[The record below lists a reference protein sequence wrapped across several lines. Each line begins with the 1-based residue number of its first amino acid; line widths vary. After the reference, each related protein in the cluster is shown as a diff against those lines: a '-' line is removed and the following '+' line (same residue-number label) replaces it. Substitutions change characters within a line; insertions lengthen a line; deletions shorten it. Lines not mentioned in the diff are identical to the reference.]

1 MNIYIVGARQN
12 NLRSVT
18 VNIPRNKLVVVT
30 GVSGSGKSSLA
41 FDTVFAE
48 AQREYL
54 QSLSTYARRSL
65 PQFKAADVD
74 TIQGLSP
81 SIMIDQKP
89 LARNPRS
96 TVGTA
101 TEVYTYLRLLYS
113 RLGEPTLSAGD
124 FSFNR
129 ASGACQVCTGLGT
142 EFVPDLDKLIDWDKS
157 LQEGAILHRTWRVG
171 SRYWNI
177 MDAVELF
184 DMNKLLR
191 DYSEKELETLLY
203 SEPWKYQS
211 RTPGFIQDFSFEG
224 IVSRLT
230 KRQRDSRG
238 LESNSYDQQFFSR
251 CTCSECKGARVNE
264 RARSVML
271 NGRSIVDLVTM
282 ELRELLPYLS
292 TIKGPIAEA
301 VTPHMVRMLE
311 HLVGIGVGYL
321 TLSRSVATL
330 SSGESQKVKLAR
342 QLGSALT
349 ELIYILDEP
358 TIGLHARD
366 VEHLVEILRQ
376 LTAKP
381 NTVLVVE
388 HDESVMRKAD
398 YIIDMGPGAGVNG
411 GQVIAQGTPEDIV
424 QKGSVTG
431 RYLSGEAHVQVRSR
445 RRKATEYLVVHNA
458 CLHNLKNLNVRIPL
472 NVLTCLT
479 GVSGSGKSSLVEVLS
494 KEYPEIIVVDQSPVG
509 ASPQSNPATYT
520 KAFDNIR
527 AEFASATGQS
537 KSLFTFNGEGAC
549 TACNGLGYQAID
561 MHFLGDVRQVCD
573 ECQGRR
579 FTSEALRYKYK
590 DKSIADVLDM
600 TIVEA
605 HTFFGQGTIRRKLG
619 LLVDVGLGYLRLG
632 QSLDTLSGGEA
643 QRVKLA
649 SRLSKKG
656 DIYVLDEPTRALHSA
671 DIDCLLMVL
680 DRLVRRGNT
689 VVIIEH
695 NLDVI
700 KNADWIIDLGP
711 EGGKDGGEIVV
722 EGPPE
727 LVAQSSLSHTGR
739 FLHRYLVLCSNDV
752 SE

>member
-1 MNIYIVGARQN
+1 MDIKVIGAREN
-12 NLRSVT
+12 NLKNITLS
-18 VNIPRNKLVVVT
+18 IPRNRFVVVT
-30 GVSGSGKSSLA
+30 GVSGSGKSSLV
-41 FDTVFAE
+41 FDTIFAE

-54 QSLSTYARRSL
+54 ASLSTYARRSL
-65 PQFKAADVD
+65 PRFSPADVD
-74 TIQGLSP
+74 SIEGLS
-81 SIMIDQKP
+81 SCIVVDQKP
-89 LARNPRS
+89 LARNSRS

-101 TEVYTYLRLLYS
+101 TEAYTYLRLLYS
-113 RLGEPTLSAGD
+113 RQGEPTLSAGD
-124 FSFNR
+124 FSFNTL
-129 ASGACQVCTGLGT
+129 SGACQTCTGLGV
-142 EFVPDLDKLIDWDKS
+142 ELVPDLDQLVDWSKS
-157 LQEGAILHRTWRVG
+157 LSESALLFHNWFVG
-171 SRYWNI
+171 TRNWNI
-177 MDAVELF
+177 INSTGFF
-184 DMNKLLR
+184 DMDKPLK
-191 DYSEKELETLLY
+191 DFTQQELDLLLY
-203 SEPWKYQS
+203 SEPQRCQS
-211 RTPGFIQDFSFEG
+211 DASGYAQTYTFQG
-224 IVSRLT
+224 IVRRLT
-230 KRQRDSRG
+230 KDMKNKESLDDSI
-238 LESNSYDQQFFSR
+238 LSQFFNMN
-251 CTCSECKGARVNE
+251 TCSECKGARVNE
-264 RARSVML
+264 QARSVML
-271 NGRSIVDLVTM
+271 NGKSIVDLVTM
-282 ELRELLPYLS
+282 ELWDLLPYIK

-301 VTPHMVRMLE
+301 VIPRMARMLE
-311 HLVGIGVGYL
+311 QLVGIGVGYL

-366 VEHLVEILRQ
+366 VEYLVEILKQ

-398 YIIDMGPGAGVNG
+398 YIIDMGPGAGVYG
-411 GQVIAQGTPEDIV
+411 GQVMAQGTPEDIV
-424 QKGSVTG
+424 QKESVTG
-431 RYLSGEAHVQVRSR
+431 RYLSGEAHVQAKST
-445 RRKATEYLVVHNA
+445 RRKATRYLEVHNA
-458 CLHNLKNLNVRIPL
+458 RLHNLKNLNVRIPQH
-472 NVLTCLT
+472 VLTCLT
-479 GVSGSGKSSLVEVLS
+479 GVSGSGKSSLVEVLL
-494 KEYPEIIVVDQSPVG
+494 KEYPEIIVVDQSPIG
-509 ASPQSNPATYT
+509 ASPRSNPATYT
-520 KAFDNIR
+520 KAFGDIR
-527 AEFASATGQS
+527 AEFANATGQS

-549 TACNGLGYQAID
+549 TACQGLGYQAID

-579 FTSEALRYKYK
+579 YTSETLRHKYK
-590 DKSIADVLDM
+590 GKSIADVLDM

-605 HTFFGQGTIRRKLG
+605 HSFFDKRTIRHKLG

-632 QSLDTLSGGEA
+632 QSSDTLSGGEA

-656 DIYVLDEPTRALHSA
+656 DVYVLDEPTRGLHSA
-671 DIDCLLMVL
+671 DIDCLLTVL

-722 EGPPE
+722 ESTPE

-739 FLHRYLVLCSNDV
+739 FLRKYL
-752 SE
+752 E

>member
-1 MNIYIVGARQN
+1 MNIRVIGAREH
-12 NLRSVT
+12 NLKNIT
-18 VNIPRNKLVVVT
+18 VEIPRNIFTVIT
-30 GVSGSGKSSLA
+30 GVSGSGKSSLV
-41 FDTVFAE
+41 FDTIFAE

-54 QSLSTYARRSL
+54 ESLSTYARRSL
-65 PQFKAADVD
+65 PRFSPADVD
-74 TIQGLSP
+74 VIEGLSP
-81 SIMIDQKP
+81 SIVVDQKP

-113 RLGEPTLSAGD
+113 RVGKPALSAGD
-124 FSFNR
+124 FSFNTP
-129 ASGACQVCTGLGT
+129 SGACQACTGLGV
-142 EFVPDLDKLIDWDKS
+142 ELAPDLDKLIDWDKS
-157 LQEGAILHRTWRVG
+157 LQEGAILHRVWRVG

-177 MDAVELF
+177 IDAVELF
-184 DMNKLLR
+184 DMNKLLK
-191 DYSEKELETLLY
+191 DYGEKELETLLY
-203 SEPWKYQS
+203 SEQWKYQS
-211 RTPGFIQDFSFEG
+211 KKPGFIQNFSFEG
-224 IVSRLT
+224 IVARLI
-230 KRQRDSRG
+230 KRQKDSRG
-238 LESNSYDQQFFSR
+238 LESNSYDQRFFSR
-251 CTCSECKGARVNE
+251 GICSECQGARVNE
-264 RARSVML
+264 RARSVVL
-271 NGRSIVDLVTM
+271 NGKSIVDLVTM
-282 ELRELLPYLS
+282 ELWDLLPYIK

-301 VTPHMVRMLE
+301 ITPHMVRMLE

-349 ELIYILDEP
+349 ELIYVLDEP

-366 VEHLVEILRQ
+366 VERLVEILKQ

-398 YIIDMGPGAGVNG
+398 YIIDMGPGAGVYG
-411 GQVIAQGTPEDIV
+411 GQVMAQGTPEDIV
-424 QKGSVTG
+424 QKESVTG
-431 RYLSGEAHVQVRSR
+431 RYLSGEAHVQAKST
-445 RRKATEYLVVHNA
+445 RRKATRYLEVHNA
-458 CLHNLKNLNVRIPL
+458 RLHNLKNLNVRIPQH
-472 NVLTCLT
+472 VLTCLT
-479 GVSGSGKSSLVEVLS
+479 GVSGSGKSSLVEVLL
-494 KEYPEIIVVDQSPVG
+494 KEYPEIIVVDQSPIG
-509 ASPQSNPATYT
+509 RSPRSNPATYV
-520 KAFDNIR
+520 KAFGDIR
-527 AEFASATGQS
+527 NEFANATGQS

-549 TACNGLGYQAID
+549 TACQGLGYKAID

-579 FTSEALRYKYK
+579 YTSETLRHKYK
-590 DKSIADVLDM
+590 GKSIADVLDM

-605 HTFFGQGTIRRKLG
+605 HSFFDKRTIRHKLG

-632 QSLDTLSGGEA
+632 QSSDTLSGGEA

-656 DIYVLDEPTRALHSA
+656 DVYVLDEPTRGLHSA
-671 DIDCLLMVL
+671 DIDCLLTVL

-711 EGGKDGGEIVV
+711 EGGKGGGEIVV
-722 EGPPE
+722 EGTPE
-727 LVAQSSLSHTGR
+727 SVAQFPPSYTGR
-739 FLHRYLVLCSNDV
+739 YLQRCLVQSNDL
-752 SE
+752 SK